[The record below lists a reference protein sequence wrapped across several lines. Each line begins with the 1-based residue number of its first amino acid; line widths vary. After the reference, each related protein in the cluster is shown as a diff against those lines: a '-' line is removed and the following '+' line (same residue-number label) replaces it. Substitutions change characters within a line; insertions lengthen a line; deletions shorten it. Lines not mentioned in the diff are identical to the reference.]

1 MKFTCQAY
9 WANTNVSSSLI
20 LVLIKEIEGISVSH
34 STNVYSGISVSIMTW
49 SNGYK
54 CTILRFVYMS
64 HETSLP
70 WPKVWRK
77 SRQCCTS
84 LSQGNSFIIICNII
98 QKENIC
104 HKNKIHNVILSGM
117 WNLRIIA
124 SLMRLSN
131 LMIGICIGSLIFNT
145 WYLCESEH
153 VV

>member
-1 MKFTCQAY
+1 M
-9 WANTNVSSSLI
+9 SSLLGKHWCI
-20 LVLIKEIEGISVSH
+20 IFVELSSDKRNWRDFSFSL
-34 STNVYSGISVSIMTW
+34 
-49 SNGYK
+49 YK
-54 CTILRFVYMS
+54 CIFWNQRKHTGINVRYLRFVYMS

-70 WPKVWRK
+70 WPEVWRK

>member
-9 WANTNVSSSLI
+9 WANTDVSSSLN

-54 CTILRFVYMS
+54 CTILKICIP
-64 HETSLP
+64 E
-70 WPKVWRK
+70 VWRK

>member
-1 MKFTCQAY
+1 M
-9 WANTNVSSSLI
+9 SSLLGKHWCI
-20 LVLIKEIEGISVSH
+20 IFVELSSDKRNWRDFSFSL
-34 STNVYSGISVSIMTW
+34 
-49 SNGYK
+49 YK
-54 CTILRFVYMS
+54 CIFWNQRKHNDMVKRNVRYLRFLYMS

-70 WPKVWRK
+70 WPNVWRK

>member
-9 WANTNVSSSLI
+9 WANTDVSSSLN

-54 CTILRFVYMS
+54 CTILKICIHVPWNKPTLAR
-64 HETSLP
+64 SL
-70 WPKVWRK
+70 
-77 SRQCCTS
+77 QCCTS
-84 LSQGNSFIIICNII
+84 LSQGNSLIIICNII

>member
-9 WANTNVSSSLI
+9 WANTDVSSSLN

-54 CTILRFVYMS
+54 CTILKICIHV
-64 HETSLP
+64 P
-70 WPKVWRK
+70 WNKPTLARVLKEITAMLYF
-77 SRQCCTS
+77 SFTRQ
-84 LSQGNSFIIICNII
+84 FFYII

>member
-1 MKFTCQAY
+1 MKFTCQLSLLGKH
-9 WANTNVSSSLI
+9 WCIIFVELSSDKRNWRDFSFSL
-20 LVLIKEIEGISVSH
+20 
-34 STNVYSGISVSIMTW
+34 
-49 SNGYK
+49 YK
-54 CTILRFVYMS
+54 CIFWNQRKHNDMVKRVLRLVYMS

-70 WPKVWRK
+70 WPEVWRK

-84 LSQGNSFIIICNII
+84 LSQGNSLIIICNII